1 MNSIKLVTG
10 KMKDKTRG
18 VAIEEFIGLK
28 HNIYSFLVDNS
39 EHKKAKK
46 KAWVKISHSWH
57 KEVSLNNKCMRHSMN
72 RIQSKDHMIGIYEIN
87 KTALSWFDETI
98 YFQNIDMMD

>member
-18 VAIEEFIGLK
+18 IAIEEFIGLK

-39 EHKKAKK
+39 EHKKAKSMSK
-46 KAWVKISHSWH
+46 
-57 KEVSLNNKCMRHSMN
+57 NKS
-72 RIQSKDHMIGIYEIN
+72 
-87 KTALSWFDETI
+87 
-98 YFQNIDMMD
+98 